1 MIPTAVEHLMTY
13 WAILEK
19 VKGSQLRLTKM
30 DDEIYES
37 FMKEFPDFDPTAT
50 IDEDAMKSKAGKEK
64 WRNWV
69 NQFEKKIEDFNFGT
83 IIRTRADVEYDQDT
97 TIFGEFRHR
106 WCLARLGRRDWTRLT
121 VIRCAYAVL
130 RH

>member
-1 MIPTAVEHLMTY
+1 MTY

-37 FMKEFPDFDPTAT
+37 FMKEFPDFDPAAT

-69 NQFEKKIEDFNFGT
+69 NLFEKKIDDFNFGT
-83 IIRTRADVEYDQDT
+83 IVRNRADVEYDQDT
-97 TIFGEFRHR
+97 TIFGELR
-106 WCLARLGRRDWTRLT
+106 TRSPVEASIVVDPRT
-121 VIRCAYAVL
+121 DRYIRCAYAVL
-130 RH
+130 CH

>member
-1 MIPTAVEHLMTY
+1 MTY

-37 FMKEFPDFDPTAT
+37 FKTEFPDFDPTAT
-50 IDEDAMKSKAGKEK
+50 INEDQMKSKAGKEK

-69 NQFEKKIEDFNFGT
+69 NQFEKKIDDFNFGT
-83 IIRTRADVEYDQDT
+83 IIRSRADVEYDQHT
-97 TIFGEFRHR
+97 TIFGE
-106 WCLARLGRRDWTRLT
+106 LAWLGD
-121 VIRCAYAVL
+121 
-130 RH
+130 

>member
-1 MIPTAVEHLMTY
+1 MTY

-37 FMKEFPDFDPTAT
+37 FKKEFPDFDPAAT
-50 IDEDAMKSKAGKEK
+50 INEDDMKSKAGKEK

-83 IIRTRADVEYDQDT
+83 IIRTRADAEYDQDT
-97 TIFGEFRHR
+97 TIFGVRMQFYAVEIARYVTS
-106 WCLARLGRRDWTRLT
+106 LALKSRLG
-121 VIRCAYAVL
+121 
-130 RH
+130 